1 MRRRVSTGESHR
13 SSAAGST
20 LTQMGPLAGLRV
32 IELAGIGPT
41 PYAAMLLGDLGA
53 DVIRVDRPG
62 KGGLAGLGRVTC
74 RSRRSIGVNLK
85 NPSGVEVV
93 LDLIAG
99 ADVMIEGMR
108 PGVAER
114 LGIGPGPCLV
124 RNPRL
129 VYGRMTGWGQEGP
142 HRDRAGHD
150 IDYIA
155 MSGVLGAIGT
165 ADGKPVVPL
174 NLIGDFGGGSLFLV
188 LGVLAAVLEC
198 RSSGNGQVVDAAMVD
213 GAASLMTMFYELRAG
228 GWWDGDRGL
237 NLLDGGA
244 PFYDTYE
251 TADGGW
257 LAVGALEPQFFAT
270 LLRLIGLD
278 AFPVDRQF
286 DRRSWPDLR
295 RQLTDLFQTRSR
307 DDWMEVFAD
316 SDACVWPVLS
326 MDEAQRD
333 PSNRAR
339 GLFVEVDGSA
349 QPAPAPRFSRTSPE
363 KPSPT
368 PGPGVHTAAVLRQL
382 GYGDDRIQRLHE
394 TGAVF
399 GPGLESG

>member
-1 MRRRVSTGESHR
+1 
-13 SSAAGST
+13 
-20 LTQMGPLAGLRV
+20 MGPLAGLRV
-32 IELAGIGPT
+32 IELAGIGPA

-62 KGGLAGLGRVTC
+62 GGLAGFDRVTC

-85 NPSGVEVV
+85 DAAGVEVV
-93 LDLIAG
+93 LDLAAG
-99 ADVMIEGMR
+99 ADVLLEGMR

-114 LGIGPGPCLV
+114 LGIGPATCHR

-142 HRDRAGHD
+142 DRDRAGHD

-155 MSGVLGAIGT
+155 MSGVLGSMGT

-188 LGVLAAVLEC
+188 LGVLAAVLES

-213 GAASLMTMFYELRAG
+213 GAASLMTMFYELRASG
-228 GWWDGDRGL
+228 LWEGARGT

-251 TADGGW
+251 TADGEW
-257 LAVGALEPQFFAT
+257 MAVGALEPQFFAT
-270 LLRLIGLD
+270 LLRLLGLD
-278 AFPVDRQF
+278 GFPVERQF
-286 DRRSWPDLR
+286 DHRSWPELR
-295 RQLTDLFQTRSR
+295 SQLTGLFRTRSR
-307 DDWMEVFAD
+307 DDWVEVFAG

-326 MDEAQRD
+326 MDEAHRH

-339 GLFVEVDGSA
+339 GVFVEVDGVV
-349 QPAPAPRFSRTSPE
+349 QPAPAPRFSRTSPG
-363 KPSPT
+363 T
-368 PGPGVHTAAVLRQL
+368 PGPTPYAGEHTAAVLHQL
-382 GYGDDRIQRLHE
+382 GYGDDQIGRLHE

-399 GPGLESG
+399 GSGLESA